1 VATLLQ
7 PEGETMKKHLEET
20 IDALNKETKE
30 LKEIIHALKAEAA
43 ELKEIN
49 HTLKAEGVELKLI
62 VGALNSGAAALQ
74 NPLNAVAIAEEAADR
89 AEKSAEVAVAASGQ
103 SVGES

>member
-1 VATLLQ
+1 
-7 PEGETMKKHLEET
+7 MKKHLEET
-20 IDALNKETKE
+20 IDVLNKEAKE

-49 HTLKAEGVELKLI
+49 HTLKAEGVELKGILRS
-62 VGALNSGAAALQ
+62 ASAALQ

-89 AEKSAEVAVAASGQ
+89 AEKSAELAVAASGQ

>member
-1 VATLLQ
+1 
-7 PEGETMKKHLEET
+7 MKKHLEET

-49 HTLKAEGVELKLI
+49 HTLKKEGVELKGILTALI
-62 VGALNSGAAALQ
+62 SGPAASQ
-74 NPLNAVAIAEEAADR
+74 NPLSEVACAEEAADR
-89 AEKSAEVAVAASGQ
+89 AEQVAELAVAASGH
-103 SVGES
+103 SSGES